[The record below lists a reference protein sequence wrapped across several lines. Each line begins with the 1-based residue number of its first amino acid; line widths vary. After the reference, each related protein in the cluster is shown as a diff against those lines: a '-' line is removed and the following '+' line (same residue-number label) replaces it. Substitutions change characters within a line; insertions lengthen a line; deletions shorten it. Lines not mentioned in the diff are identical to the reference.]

1 MTIAPPAR
9 PQVSTAMRTR
19 HARPGN
25 ALGPLDTPLL
35 VITLSLLLIG
45 LLSVYSAS
53 AHQAQQ
59 ESGASYAILLK
70 QALAAGLGLWVM
82 AVASRLPFPLW
93 RRLAKPLALGA
104 IGLLLMTLLFG
115 QTVNGSERWIA
126 LPFGFQ
132 FQPSDVAKLAAILL
146 MAQAT
151 CRRRLLTFTLLPNL
165 ALVGVMV
172 VLIYQQPNLS
182 VSIIIGLMTLLMLFV
197 GGLSVPL
204 ILLGLPLMGYGLF
217 QKIMTVEYQRR
228 RIQGWLNPWADAQ
241 DTGYNLIQSY
251 YAIGSG
257 GVWGL
262 GYGHSAQKLFY
273 LPFPYTDFIF
283 SVICEEWGLFGS
295 LIIVGLFAL
304 FAWRGITIARACEN
318 PFGQMLAFG
327 LTCAILLQAII
338 NIAVTIGMM
347 PVTGV
352 TLPFISYG
360 GTSMVLTLLMVG
372 ILLSISRHH
381 PRPRARVAPWPQP

>member
-1 MTIAPPAR
+1 MTLNPPPPSSAPPSDGLRRAPSAAR
-9 PQVSTAMRTR
+9 QS
-19 HARPGN
+19 
-25 ALGPLDTPLL
+25 LDAPLL
-35 VITLSLLLIG
+35 AITLSLVLIG
-45 LLSVYSAS
+45 LVSVYSAS
-53 AHQAQQ
+53 APNAQAD
-59 ESGASYAILLK
+59 SGASYAILLK
-70 QALAAGLGLWVM
+70 QALAAGVGLWGMMLV
-82 AVASRLPFPLW
+82 SRLPFTLW
-93 RRLAKPLALGA
+93 RRLAKPIALTA
-104 IGLLLMTLLFG
+104 IGLLLITLLFG

-151 CRRRLLTFTLLPNL
+151 CRRRLLTFTLFPNL
-165 ALVGVMV
+165 ALVAVMV
-172 VLIYQQPNLS
+172 ALIYQQPNLS
-182 VSIIIGLMTLLMLFV
+182 VSIIIGVMTLAMLFI
-197 GGLSVPL
+197 GGFSVPL
-204 ILLGLPLMGYGLF
+204 LLLGLPLAGYGVFL
-217 QKIMTVEYQRR
+217 KVMTVEYQRR
-228 RIQGWLNPWADAQ
+228 RIQGWLDPWADMQ

-257 GVWGL
+257 GIFGVGF
-262 GYGHSAQKLFY
+262 GHSAQKMHY

-304 FAWRGITIARACEN
+304 FGWRGFTIARQCES

-327 LTCAILLQAII
+327 LTCAILLQALI
-338 NIAVTIGMM
+338 NISVTIGMM

-360 GTSMVLTLLMVG
+360 GTSMILTLVMTG
-372 ILLSISRHH
+372 ILLSVSRHR
-381 PRPRARVAPWPQP
+381 PRPRVASWPQTAS